1 MITEKQINEIVSL
14 YTKFGWTTRRILLSG
29 PHFAANAESLR
40 KKYEP
45 AEVVESKIDAV
56 WFSRPSEGEK
66 EAWELRRVSETPYA
80 LFELFESDD
89 EEEIRDETR
98 SEMEE
103 RMGQA
108 L

>member
-1 MITEKQINEIVSL
+1 MINEKQINEIVSL

-29 PHFAANAESLR
+29 PHFAANADGLR

-45 AEVVESKIDAV
+45 AVVVESTIDAV

-66 EAWELRRVSETPYA
+66 EAWELRRISETPYA

-89 EEEIRDETR
+89 EDEIRNETR

-103 RMGQA
+103 RMAQA
-108 L
+108 M